1 MAQPRTLFS
10 PLPLDTLEQSVQ
22 ELRPLKPIQRTE
34 PPGPLDRLSAYFA
47 KGEPPPLPPAP
58 PKVFAP
64 TTNTTRS
71 MAQPR
76 IPVQD
81 TRDVPANARVA
92 GNYPQGTMEDVAREA
107 MVAGVPPDLAL
118 AMAIRESSSYL
129 ANPQSSGERRSAEQN
144 PLTLNFSPRWAAH
157 QWSEIEP
164 AMMHAV
170 ERASAVAP
178 QGRER
183 QIQAYNGLGAQAPG
197 YNERFA
203 GQPNPYARAV
213 EEIKDRVVNASPAL
227 RSLMANVTPT
237 LSLAPMRHDKIAA
250 VSDTIGRRIRNPD
263 LWK

>member
-1 MAQPRTLFS
+1 MPS
-10 PLPLDTLEQSVQ
+10 PLDWIRKQIAASIDTGPAPAV
-22 ELRPLKPIQRTE
+22 
-34 PPGPLDRLSAYFA
+34 PPS
-47 KGEPPPLPPAP
+47 PAP
-58 PKVFAP
+58 PALNPRAP
-64 TTNTTRS
+64 QMTRV
-71 MAQPR
+71 
-76 IPVQD
+76 PVAD

-144 PLTLNFSPRWAAH
+144 PLTLNFSPRWAAY

-170 ERASAVAP
+170 ERASTVAP

-250 VSDTIGRRIRNPD
+250 VSDTISRRIRNPD